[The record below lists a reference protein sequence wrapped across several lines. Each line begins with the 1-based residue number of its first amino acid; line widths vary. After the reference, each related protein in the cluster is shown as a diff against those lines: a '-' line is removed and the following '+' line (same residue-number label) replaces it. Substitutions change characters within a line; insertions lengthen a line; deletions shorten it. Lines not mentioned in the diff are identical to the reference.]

1 VEDVYEHE
9 SFKEVVSEG
18 FKPNVGVP
26 PHEYEMTMAY
36 RVFMFARFDTKGA
49 VSLQHYESE
58 MNRVRFP
65 KGLQLQNIPFK
76 WVRDGAREVIDFHAR
91 RDRVQ
96 QPTSSRVSQ
105 LEAAPARPPSVN
117 VSGAGSLVVV
127 GGRSHLPRYTASAT
141 ATADSTT
148 TTATTVNAEDKTRS
162 DTRNNTPSTNNPAA
176 DLSSAWSVCADINI
190 AALPLSTA
198 DKAKTATPQGWSE
211 RGSFLHQ
218 EGNVRTTKHLPEWSM
233 DWSASNGIENPN
245 LPVTPAKAKHA
256 SAGPSAEPERDCYPH
271 PQTNILPGLSIYDE

>member
-1 VEDVYEHE
+1 
-9 SFKEVVSEG
+9 
-18 FKPNVGVP
+18 
-26 PHEYEMTMAY
+26 
-36 RVFMFARFDTKGA
+36 
-49 VSLQHYESE
+49 
-58 MNRVRFP
+58 
-65 KGLQLQNIPFK
+65 
-76 WVRDGAREVIDFHAR
+76 
-91 RDRVQ
+91 
-96 QPTSSRVSQ
+96 
-105 LEAAPARPPSVN
+105 
-117 VSGAGSLVVV
+117 VVV

-190 AALPLSTA
+190 AALPLSSGDKEA
-198 DKAKTATPQGWSE
+198 LVFLLAKAKTATPQGWSE